1 VSARRRFRRVI
12 LERLAVAA
20 AAAICAV
27 SLAGCVGT
35 AAAAPATA
43 SVRILASAPALW
55 DPAFQGD
62 QATASVLANV
72 DESLTAIDPS
82 GTVQPALAA
91 KWASTADGQTI
102 DFTLRSG
109 LTFSDGTSLTAVDV
123 VRSWERLLD
132 PQRPSPLASLL
143 DPVTGVADLLAGH
156 GSLDAV
162 GIRATGPLD
171 VVVTF
176 DTPASYFPATAAS
189 PSLAVVPPSIA
200 SSYEALAP
208 PTDFVGSGA
217 YLPTAVTATDITFT
231 ANPHYWAGPPAISTV
246 DVVTDTGGQDT
257 YQPFEAGTVDYAPVS
272 AEAASWIR
280 YDAEDGPQLVQVPD
294 PSVLYYGFDTRR
306 PPFDDVR
313 VRQAFAQAIDW
324 HRLVQLGSP
333 FDALATSLV
342 PPDIPGRPTADYGPT
357 YDPAA
362 ARAALAAAGY
372 PGGKCLPAVTL
383 DSGGL
388 AYDEALARTWQQELG
403 VTVTVEERVDGYFYL
418 LARDP
423 PQIWA
428 LEWVADYPAP
438 QDFLGLLLMSG
449 SSNDYGGWSD
459 ATFDAAVRAGAASTD
474 PATEA
479 QHFSD
484 AQTIVQQQ
492 VPVVPVSYGQGW
504 ALVRAGLLGAAASS
518 LGILRW
524 AGLSWGR

>member
-1 VSARRRFRRVI
+1 VSARRRFRRVT

-20 AAAICAV
+20 AAAMCAV

-35 AAAAPATA
+35 TAAAPATA
-43 SVRILASAPALW
+43 SVRILATAPALW

-102 DFTLRSG
+102 DFTLRAG
-109 LTFSDGTSLTAVDV
+109 LTFSDGASLTAADV

-171 VVVTF
+171 VVVSF

-189 PSLAVVPPSIA
+189 PSLAVVPPSID
-200 SSYEALAP
+200 SSYAALAP
-208 PTDFVGSGA
+208 PTAFVGSGA

-246 DVVTDTGGQDT
+246 DLVTDTGGEDT

-372 PGGKCLPAVTL
+372 PGGKGLPAVIL

-403 VTVTVEERVDGYFYL
+403 VTVMVEERVDGYFDL
-418 LARDP
+418 LASDP

-474 PATEA
+474 PATQA

-492 VPVVPVSYGQGW
+492 VPVIPVSYGQGW

>member
-1 VSARRRFRRVI
+1 M
-12 LERLAVAA
+12 AA
-20 AAAICAV
+20 AATLCAV
-27 SLAGCVGT
+27 SLAGSAGT
-35 AAAAPATA
+35 AAAAPSTA

-62 QATASVLANV
+62 QGTASVLANV

-82 GTVQPALAA
+82 GTIQPALAA
-91 KWASTADGQTI
+91 RWTTTADGRTI

-109 LTFSDGTSLTAVDV
+109 LTFSDGSSLTAADV
-123 VRSWERLLD
+123 VRSWKRLLD

-143 DPVTGVADLLAGH
+143 EPVTGVADLLAGH
-156 GSLDAV
+156 GSLDTV
-162 GIRATGPLD
+162 GLKASGLLD

-176 DTPASYFPATAAS
+176 DAPASYFPATAAS
-189 PSLAVVPPSIA
+189 PSLAVVPASID
-200 SSYEALAP
+200 SSYDAVAP
-208 PTDFVGSGA
+208 PTPFVGSGA
-217 YLPTAVTATDITFT
+217 YLPTGVTATGITFA
-231 ANPHYWAGPPAISTV
+231 ANPHYWAGRPAIATV
-246 DVVTDTGGQDT
+246 DLVTDTGGEDT
-257 YQPFEAGTVDYAPVS
+257 YQPFEDGTVDYAPAS

-280 YDAEDGPQLVQVPD
+280 YDAQDGPQLVQVPD
-294 PSVLYYGFDTRR
+294 PSVLYYGFDTRT
-306 PPFDDVR
+306 PPFDDAR
-313 VRQAFAQAIDW
+313 VRQAFAQAVDW

-362 ARAALAAAGY
+362 ARAELAAAGY
-372 PGGKCLPAVTL
+372 PGGKGLPPITL

-388 AYDEALARTWQQELG
+388 PYDEALARGWQQELG
-403 VTVTVEERVDGYFYL
+403 VTVAVEERLDGYFDL
-418 LARDP
+418 LASDP

-428 LEWVADYPAP
+428 LDWVADYPAP

-459 ATFDAAVRAGAASTD
+459 AAFDAAVRAGAASTD
-474 PATEA
+474 PATQA

-484 AQTIVQQQ
+484 AQKIVQQQ
-492 VPVVPVSYGQGW
+492 VPVIPLSYGQGW

-524 AGLSWGR
+524 AGLSWGS